1 MAQHTRALM
10 QARSGAVSSPHYLAS
25 VAGLG
30 VLQKGG
36 NAVDAAIAINST
48 LGVVYPHMTGIGGDA
63 FWLIYD
69 SAGNKV
75 HALNGTGRSAKDACR
90 DFYGKAGHKR
100 IPERGPLAAVT
111 VPGAVDSWCK
121 AHERFGRLGL
131 DEILKPAIT
140 YARDGFPVSAGQ
152 AQFSMDRFDILSQTA
167 STRNAYLPGGKP
179 PEAGSVMRLPQLGE
193 TLQSIA
199 AKGRAGFYEGPV
211 ADEIVRAL
219 GAEGSYWQKSD
230 LHEHHGIWSDPITT
244 TYRGLTACQHPPN
257 SQGFVHLMLLNVLEQ
272 FDLSKIPDTS
282 PDYTHLIVEACKHIF
297 EDRDRYLTDPAHCDI
312 PLDQLLSKEYAKEI
326 AGRIRMN
333 HVAEDLREP
342 MGQDTTCTVVVDKD
356 GNAVSIIQSI
366 YHEFGSAFVAGESG
380 VLLQN
385 RGSSFALDDNHVNCL
400 EGGKLCFH
408 TLMPGMLLK
417 DGRPYLVYGTMGGE
431 GQPQTSTMIAS
442 RVVDYGLDVQT
453 ALDRPRWLYGRTWG
467 EDTKSLR
474 VETRFGAAALDD
486 LRARGHT
493 VEPVGEWSD
502 LTGHAAAI
510 RCDPDT
516 GVLAAGADARGDGV
530 ALGW

>member
-10 QARSGAVSSPHYLAS
+10 QAREGAVSSPHYLAS
-25 VAGLG
+25 AAGLR
-30 VLQKGG
+30 VLQQGG
-36 NAVDAAIAINST
+36 SAVDAAIAVNST

-69 SAGNKV
+69 SAQGKV
-75 HALNGTGRSAKDACR
+75 HALNGTGRSAKNACR
-90 DFYGKAGHKR
+90 DFYGKAGHEQ

-111 VPGAVDSWCK
+111 VPGAADSWCK
-121 AHERFGRLGL
+121 AHERFGKLGL
-131 DEILKPAIT
+131 DEVLKPAIA
-140 YARDGFPVSAGQ
+140 YARDGFPVTSGQ
-152 AQFSMDRFDILSQTA
+152 ARFSADRFDILSRTD
-167 STRNAYLPGGKP
+167 STRNAYLPGDKA
-179 PEAGSVMRLPQLGE
+179 PEMGSVMRLPQLAE
-193 TLQSIA
+193 TLESVA
-199 AKGRAGFYEGPV
+199 RDGREGFYDGPV
-211 ADEIVRAL
+211 ADEILRAL
-219 GAEGSYWQKSD
+219 NAEGSYWEKSD
-230 LHEHHGIWSDPITT
+230 LQEHHGTWSDPITT

-272 FDLSKIPDTS
+272 FDLSKIPDIS
-282 PDYTHLIVEACKHIF
+282 ADYTHLIVEACKLIF
-297 EDRDRYLTDPAHCDI
+297 EDRDRYLTDPGHCDI
-312 PLDQLLSKEYAKEI
+312 PLDQLLSKEYAREL
-326 AGRIRMN
+326 AARIRMDR
-333 HVAEDLREP
+333 VAEDLREP
-342 MGQDTTCTVVVDKD
+342 MGQDTTCTVVVDKA

-366 YHEFGSAFVAGESG
+366 YHEFGSAFVAGDSG

-385 RGSSFALDDNHVNCL
+385 RGASFSLDENHVNCL

-417 DGRPYLVYGTMGGE
+417 DGRPHLVYGTMGGE

-474 VETRFGAAALDD
+474 VETRFGDGVLDD

-510 RCDPDT
+510 QCNPDT